1 MGLVVEVLA
10 CPLRSTGPFIGG
22 GRRGHMRMTG
32 SGAVTLAV
40 ALLTGCSL
48 IQGADASPGRVS
60 GPGAGDLFVH
70 GEVLRDGDPVAGAEV
85 SLLIEDLRES
95 TAYDVPTVT
104 TGEAGGYAFDIDPD
118 ELPAAFVLEDHVNF
132 DVTVVEGSDR
142 SVWSSTV
149 WLVDDSAG
157 WRGQGA
163 DVDDAVP
170 GVSFDLGH
178 GTVEVTDSAGESKTY
193 GE

>member
-1 MGLVVEVLA
+1 M
-10 CPLRSTGPFIGG
+10 RSTGP
-22 GRRGHMRMTG
+22 
-32 SGAVTLAV
+32 GAAALAV
-40 ALLTGCSL
+40 LVLTGCSL
-48 IQGADASPGRVS
+48 FQDADASPGPVS

-70 GEVLRDGDPVAGAEV
+70 GEVLRDGEPVAGAEV
-85 SLLIEDLRES
+85 SLVIEELGAAGQP

-104 TGEAGGYAFDIDPD
+104 TGEHGGYAFDIDPD
-118 ELPAAFVLEDHVNF
+118 ELPARFLPGEDHVNF
-132 DVTVVEGSDR
+132 DVVVVEGSDR

-149 WLVDDSAG
+149 WLVEDAAG

-170 GVSFDLGH
+170 AVSFDLGH
-178 GTVEVTDSAGESKTY
+178 GSVEVTDSSGTSATY

>member
-1 MGLVVEVLA
+1 M
-10 CPLRSTGPFIGG
+10 RSTGPG
-22 GRRGHMRMTG
+22 T
-32 SGAVTLAV
+32 AALAV
-40 ALLTGCSL
+40 VLTGCSL
-48 IQGADASPGRVS
+48 IQGADASPGPVS

-70 GEVLRDGDPVAGAEV
+70 GEVLRDGHPVAGAEV
-85 SLLIEDLRES
+85 TLLIDDLGEP
-95 TAYDVPTVT
+95 TGYDVPAVT
-104 TGEAGGYAFDIDPD
+104 TGDAGGYAFDIDPE
-118 ELPAAFVLEDHVNF
+118 ELPGQLLREDQVNF

-142 SVWSSTV
+142 STWSSTV

-170 GVSFDLGH
+170 AVSFDLDH
-178 GTVEVTDSAGESKTY
+178 GTVEVTDSAGETATY